1 MCKFTLI
8 LLLCAGAGSATVV
21 QQEFNQTAWQQGITT
36 SVPAAVTPISLAN
49 WQPGVLVTSNNS
61 TNLLSSTTG
70 ANGLLVTVESGF
82 ANPGYANPA
91 TLGQITNG
99 VFADNISKYGY
110 TIWTFSQP
118 IYAFSA
124 NFDMLGGD
132 GLFFAPGNIDTFSTA
147 STLNGFFGFDSTDGF
162 TQLLITWS
170 DLSGNPGYGS
180 AYNMTNLEVAT
191 VNTAT
196 AADIVT
202 ATPEPTYIPLFAL
215 GSLLAI
221 AVCRSKR
228 PRARS

>member
-1 MCKFTLI
+1 
-8 LLLCAGAGSATVV
+8 
-21 QQEFNQTAWQQGITT
+21 
-36 SVPAAVTPISLAN
+36 
-49 WQPGVLVTSNNS
+49 LV
-61 TNLLSSTTG
+61 SSTT
-70 ANGLLVTVESGF
+70 AASGLLVTVESGF
-82 ANPGYANPA
+82 SSPGYANPA
-91 TLGQITNG
+91 TLGQVTNG

-124 NFDMLGGD
+124 DFDMLGGD

-170 DLSGNPGYGS
+170 DPANEPFYGA
-180 AYNMTNLEVAT
+180 AYNMTNLEVAS
-191 VNTAT
+191 VST
-196 AADIVT
+196 AAAVT

>member
-1 MCKFTLI
+1 MSKSSLI
-8 LLLCAGAGSATVV
+8 LLLCAATASATVV
-21 QQEFNQTAWQQGITT
+21 QQEFNQTTWQQGITT
-36 SVPAAVTPISLAN
+36 GVPATATPISLASAN
-49 WQPGVLVTSNNS
+49 WQPGVLAMSGNS
-61 TNLLSSTTG
+61 TTLTSSSSTA

-82 ANPGYANPA
+82 SSPGYANPA

-170 DLSGNPGYGS
+170 DLSGNPAYGA

-191 VNTAT
+191 VST
-196 AADIVT
+196 AAAT

-215 GSLLAI
+215 GSLLVI
-221 AVCRSKR
+221 AVCKSKR

>member
-8 LLLCAGAGSATVV
+8 LLLCAATGSATVI
-21 QQEFNQTAWQQGITT
+21 QQEFNQAAWQQGITT
-36 SVPAAVTPISLAN
+36 GVPATVTAISLSN
-49 WQPGVLVTSNNS
+49 WQPGVLLSSGNS
-61 TNLLSSTTG
+61 TNLVSSTT
-70 ANGLLVTVESGF
+70 AASGLLVTVESGF
-82 ANPGYANPA
+82 SSPGYANPA
-91 TLGQITNG
+91 TLGQVTNG

-124 NFDMLGGD
+124 DFDMLGGD

-170 DLSGNPGYGS
+170 DPANEPFYGA
-180 AYNMTNLEVAT
+180 AYNMTNLEVAS
-191 VNTAT
+191 VST
-196 AADIVT
+196 AAAVT